1 VPSEK
6 ESLRAGNPEKEG
18 YVSIFFGR
26 QDKIKSKDTENKKRY
41 PVSGI
46 NFIIFPASETMI
58 IN

>member
-1 VPSEK
+1 M
-6 ESLRAGNPEKEG
+6 ESFWAGNPEKEG

-26 QDKIKSKDTENKKRY
+26 QDEIKNKDTMNKKRC

-46 NFIIFPASETMI
+46 DFFISPASETMI